1 MRKHAGWRVEQLE
14 AREVPSATL
23 PGLFAAG
30 TDVGLPGTATLF
42 NADGSARFTVAPFGQ
57 SFTGGVRVAVGDVN
71 GDGTPDL

>member
-14 AREVPSATL
+14 ARDVPTATTL

-30 TDVGLPGTATLF
+30 TDVGLPGTATLY
-42 NADGSARFTVAPFGQ
+42 NTDGSVRFTVAPFGP

-71 GDGTPDL
+71 GDGTPD